1 MKLFS
6 DSNYQNEISLDDE
19 ITFGVVPAGSQSNLS
34 IYILNDEKDD
44 RGKFIP
50 IINIK
55 VSLNNPEITILSSPT
70 SLPPQG
76 KAKIDLQWNASLD
89 LRQGLKSTATSI
101 NINGEGL
108 CE

>member
-6 DSNYQNEISLDDE
+6 DSNYKNEISLDEQLD
-19 ITFGVVPAGSQSNLS
+19 FGVVQAGEIKEISV
-34 IYILNDEKDD
+34 YILNDEKDD

-55 VSLNNPEITILSSPT
+55 VTLNNAEISILSAPT
-70 SLPPQG
+70 SLPPEG

-89 LRQGLKSTATSI
+89 LRQGLKSTKTSI
-101 NINGEGL
+101 QIAGEGL

>member
-1 MKLFS
+1 MKLYK
-6 DSNYQNEISLDDE
+6 DSQYTEEISLDDE
-19 ITFGVVPAGSQSNLS
+19 ITFGVVPAGTQSNLS
-34 IYILNDEKDD
+34 VYILNDEKDD

-55 VSLNNPEITILSSPT
+55 VTLNNAEISILSAPT
-70 SLPPQG
+70 SLPPEG

-89 LRQGLKSTATSI
+89 LRQGLKSTKTSI
-101 NINGEGL
+101 QIAGEGL